1 MLQCKKRKTE
11 SITIKKKISKEIAI
25 RAIDGLGRVVLPCEL
40 RSKFNIK
47 AEDKLQIF
55 EREDEIVIKKY
66 KPSCTF
72 CGTEEALIMFN
83 EKHVCKECSRS
94 IHSLTESEQ

>member
-1 MLQCKKRKTE
+1 ME
-11 SITIKKKISKEIAI
+11 KKISKEITV
-25 RAIDGLGRVVLPCEL
+25 RTIDELGRVVLPCKL
-40 RSKFNIK
+40 RSKFDIK
-47 AEDKLQIF
+47 TEDNLQIF

-83 EKHVCKECSRS
+83 KKYICKECIQST
-94 IHSLTESEQ
+94 HSLIESEPW